1 MGAGWLMSPQNDH
14 IFIFFVLV
22 RVRKCVELFY
32 WNWPGLTLSSPIRF
46 SSADRR
52 TKSMICNVEW
62 RAKKWRKMT
71 KICELEPHFPFDNGL
86 FSASSGE
93 LDVHFPLW
101 KCIISL
107 VTDPEPPK
115 KNCSDALACVL
126 HAFSVVFQ
134 MCAISF
140 QWFSFIFS
148 CGFSCF
154 SATFQLLF
162 SYFSAIFPSFLEGIF
177 EKREVLFWFFLWKN
191 E

>member
-1 MGAGWLMSPQNDH
+1 MGGEKIASVIL
-14 IFIFFVLV
+14 
-22 RVRKCVELFY
+22 
-32 WNWPGLTLSSPIRF
+32 RF

-71 KICELEPHFPFDNGL
+71 KICEFEPHFPFDNGL

-162 SYFSAIFPSFLEGIF
+162 SYFSLIPWGYFWKTWSVVLVFCLKKWVNSEG
-177 EKREVLFWFFLWKN
+177 
-191 E
+191 